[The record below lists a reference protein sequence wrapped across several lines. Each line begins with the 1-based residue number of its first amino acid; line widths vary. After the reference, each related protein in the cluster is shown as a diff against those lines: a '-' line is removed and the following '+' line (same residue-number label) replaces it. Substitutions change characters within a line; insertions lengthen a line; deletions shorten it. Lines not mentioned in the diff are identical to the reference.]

1 MEYSLVK
8 RTISFIIQEGSSTFQ
23 EITMSQPLPRTM
35 TAVRKLHSQPG
46 LWLQEDTPVPGVGP
60 RDVLVA
66 VTHAGICG
74 TDRHIYEWD
83 AWSQSRV
90 QVGIT
95 TGHEFVGR
103 VVQVGDAVTRAT
115 VGQRVSAEGH
125 IGCGVC
131 QPCRTGNGHICEK
144 VDILGIDTNGCFAQ
158 YIAVPE
164 ENIWPVHP
172 DIPDSVAAIF
182 DPLGNA
188 MHTVMAAGV
197 SGRSVL
203 ITGVGIIGLMAVTIA
218 RAAGAAKILVT
229 DISPKRLE
237 IARSLGA
244 DEAFDSRDSIWPRR
258 ARELTHN
265 QGPEVLLE
273 MSGHPTAIRQ
283 GFAALRN
290 GGTAALLGLPA
301 EPVALDLPNDII
313 FKGATVLGING
324 RKMFETWYQVENFLL
339 SGRLNLEPIITHHL
353 PLTDFEQGF
362 KLMQAGEAI
371 KVVLEVQGS
380 KFKVPGCE
388 AAAAAR

>member
-1 MEYSLVK
+1 MN
-8 RTISFIIQEGSSTFQ
+8 RT
-23 EITMSQPLPRTM
+23 LPRTM
-35 TAVRKLHSQPG
+35 AAVRKLKSEPG
-46 LWLQEDTPVPGVGP
+46 LWLQDDTPTPTVGP

-83 AWSQSRV
+83 AWSRSRV
-90 QVGIT
+90 MVGIT

-103 VVQVGDAVTRAT
+103 VAAVGSAVTRTT

-144 VDILGIDTNGCFAQ
+144 VDILGIDTNGCFAE
-158 YIAVPE
+158 YVSVPE

-172 DIPDSVAAIF
+172 DIPDHIAAIF

-218 RAAGAAKILVT
+218 RAAGAGKIIVA
-229 DISPKRLE
+229 DVSPRRLE
-237 IARSLGA
+237 LAKGLGA
-244 DEAFDSRDSIWPRR
+244 DVAFDSRSEDWSSK
-258 ARELTHN
+258 ARSETHD
-265 QGPEVLLE
+265 QGPEVFLE
-273 MSGHPTAIRQ
+273 MSGNPRAIRQ

-290 GGTAALLGLPA
+290 GGTAALLGIPA

-339 SGRLNLEPIITHHL
+339 SGRLQLDQIVTHQL
-353 PLTDFEQGF
+353 PLAEFERGL

-371 KVVLEVQGS
+371 KVVLEVASTDKLSSIARSQTQLGTERT
-380 KFKVPGCE
+380 E
-388 AAAAAR
+388 APLR

>member
-1 MEYSLVK
+1 
-8 RTISFIIQEGSSTFQ
+8 
-23 EITMSQPLPRTM
+23 
-35 TAVRKLHSQPG
+35 
-46 LWLQEDTPVPGVGP
+46 
-60 RDVLVA
+60 
-66 VTHAGICG
+66 
-74 TDRHIYEWD
+74 
-83 AWSQSRV
+83 V

-103 VVQVGDAVTRAT
+103 VVKIGAAVTRASI
-115 VGQRVSAEGH
+115 GDRVSAEGH

-131 QPCRTGNGHICEK
+131 EPCRTGNGHICEK

-158 YIAVPE
+158 YVAVPE

-172 DIPDSVAAIF
+172 SIPDHIAAVF

-218 RAAGAAKILVT
+218 RAAGAGTILVS
-229 DISPKRLE
+229 DRDPKRLALAKE
-237 IARSLGA
+237 LGA
-244 DEAFDSRDSIWPRR
+244 DLAFNAADGDWVQEARKQ
-258 ARELTHN
+258 THD
-265 QGPEVLLE
+265 QGPQVLLE
-273 MSGHPTAIRQ
+273 MSGHPVAIRQ

-324 RKMFETWYQVENFLL
+324 RRMFETWYQMESFLL
-339 SGRLNLEPIITHHL
+339 SGRLHLDPIITHHL
-353 PLTDFEQGF
+353 PLADFERGF
-362 KLMQAGEAI
+362 ALMRSGEGI
-371 KVVLEVQGS
+371 KIVLEVPQG
-380 KFKVPGCE
+380 
-388 AAAAAR
+388 